1 MTDEGNRKPKLFLTE
16 PCLYQQEA
24 LRRII
29 NTLAN
34 KNEELQLFLDSVD
47 NTRTGLQEE
56 SCTVMSELEV
66 ELENLSSAL
75 EERGAQ
81 LRSIIR
87 AEQQRK
93 EAELQRQLTE
103 GKTAL
108 LSCQELLDFANQTLT
123 ITNEEEFLTAAKEI
137 KERHINSN

>member
-1 MTDEGNRKPKLFLTE
+1 
-16 PCLYQQEA
+16 
-24 LRRII
+24 
-29 NTLAN
+29 
-34 KNEELQLFLDSVD
+34 
-47 NTRTGLQEE
+47 
-56 SCTVMSELEV
+56 MSELEV